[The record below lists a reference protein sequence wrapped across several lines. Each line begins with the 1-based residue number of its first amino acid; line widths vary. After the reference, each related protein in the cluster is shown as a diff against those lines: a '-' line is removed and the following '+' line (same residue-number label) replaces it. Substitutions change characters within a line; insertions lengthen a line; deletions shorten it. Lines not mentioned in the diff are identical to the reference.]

1 MGLEAARVCCGLAR
15 GGGGGTAG
23 RVAGAGRGGTRPE
36 NGDWEPPNADEDV
49 VEPPNI
55 LENTVIII
63 NLAGQWRETTYA
75 EKTTFNAL
83 QMYISISKKY

>member
-1 MGLEAARVCCGLAR
+1 MGLEAARVCCGFGR

-23 RVAGAGRGGTRPE
+23 SVAGAGSGGTRPE

-55 LENTVIII
+55 L
-63 NLAGQWRETTYA
+63 
-75 EKTTFNAL
+75 
-83 QMYISISKKY
+83 

>member
-1 MGLEAARVCCGLAR
+1 MPLGTHILHTMAYVSRSSTCSMGLEAARVCCGCGR

-23 RVAGAGRGGTRPE
+23 SVAGAGSGGTRPE

-55 LENTVIII
+55 L
-63 NLAGQWRETTYA
+63 
-75 EKTTFNAL
+75 
-83 QMYISISKKY
+83 